1 MSGALAPYNEPTAF
15 GAEGAGVEASG
26 SRRKA
31 MVDGQILPNN
41 VTDEGILA
49 AFLEVAREPYVPRAL
64 RAVAYVD
71 DDLRIAPG
79 RHLLAPVVLARLL
92 QAAAIG
98 PEDAVLDVG
107 CASGYS
113 TAVLA
118 RLASAVVALES
129 DGELAGWA
137 NRALAVV
144 GIDNAAVVEGA
155 LEEGCAEQGPYDVI
169 VVNGATGRPPEALVE
184 QLSEGGRMVLVS
196 REGEVGRAML
206 YRRRDGVVSHTELFD
221 AQVPVLPGL
230 EASATFRF

>member
-1 MSGALAPYNEPTAF
+1 MSGPPEPYNVATI
-15 GAEGAGVEASG
+15 GGVEERRLEASEN
-26 SRRKA
+26 RRKA
-31 MVDGQILPNN
+31 MVEGQILPNN
-41 VTDEGILA
+41 VTDERIA
-49 AFLEVAREPYVPRAL
+49 EAFLEIPREPFVPSTM

-71 DDLRIAPG
+71 EDMPVAPG
-79 RHLLAPVVLARLL
+79 RCLLAPVVLARLL

-118 RLASAVVALES
+118 RLASAVVALEC

-137 NRALAVV
+137 SRALAEV

-169 VVNGATGRPPEALVE
+169 VVNGATARAPEALVE

>member
-98 PEDAVLDVG
+98 PEDAVLDIG

-113 TAVLA
+113 TAIIA
-118 RLASAVVALES
+118 RLASAVVALEC
-129 DGELAGWA
+129 DAELAAWA
-137 NRALAVV
+137 NRALGETGV
-144 GIDNAAVVEGA
+144 DNAAVVEGV
-155 LEEGCAEQGPYDVI
+155 LGEGCSDQGPYDAI
-169 VVNGATGRPPEALVE
+169 VVNGACERAPDVLAE
-184 QLSEGGRMVLVS
+184 QLAEGGRMVLVE
-196 REGEVGRAML
+196 RVGEVGRAYL
-206 YRRRDGVVSHTELFD
+206 YRRREGVVSHTELFN

-230 EASATFRF
+230 EAMATFQF